1 MTSSR
6 KISVLIVDDH
16 TIVREGLKHLIRTA
30 SDIEVVGEA
39 ENGQTALREAK
50 RLAPNVI
57 VLDLAMPLLNGV
69 ETARKLSKDVPNSK
83 VLVLST
89 YHDDHEVHMA
99 LEAGAS
105 GYLMKET
112 ASSDLLNAIRETHK
126 GNAYFSP
133 QISRRL
139 LRQTQNA
146 FRRSSQENPSEPT
159 LTAREREVLEL
170 IATGH
175 ANKQTADRLGISIKT
190 VEKHRQA
197 VMDKLNIREA
207 ATLTR
212 YAIARGIIACNRPLL
227 VKPPEHSAPTMPAES
242 APVS

>member
-1 MTSSR
+1 MAPAR
-6 KISVLIVDDH
+6 KITVLIVDDH
-16 TIVREGLKHLIRTA
+16 TIVREGLKHLIKT
-30 SDIEVVGEA
+30 SPDIEVVGEA

-50 RLAPNVI
+50 RLLPNVI

-69 ETARKLSKDVPNSK
+69 DTARKLCKEVPNAK
-83 VLVLST
+83 ILVLST
-89 YHDDHEVHMA
+89 YHDDHEVHVA

-146 FRRSSQENPSEPT
+146 FRRNSQNDPSEPS

-212 YAIARGIIACNRPLL
+212 YAIARGIIPCNRPVL
-227 VKPPEHSAPTMPAES
+227 VKQAEPAAAPAE
-242 APVS
+242 PVAVT